1 VFRAFASW
9 RNAKA
14 TSGGD
19 KVHSILALEE
29 PESHLHPQAQRS
41 LFGHIKAIAGQRIV
55 STHSPYFAGQA
66 QLEDLR
72 LFIKKGGDTVSTK
85 LDLSQL
91 SKADDRRKVQE
102 SVIDSR
108 GDILFARALVLFEG
122 QTEEQALP
130 IWAQEYWGA
139 SIHELGFSFARANG
153 TDYFPFIWL
162 AKSLDI
168 PWYLIADGEAQP
180 LKNLEDALKRAS
192 LPDTS
197 KSPNIVV
204 LPGGHNFETQLI
216 AEGYQGEIEA
226 ALNVTHGMANFLD
239 NYIAMN
245 DGTPLGGG
253 KGNRDFKSAGGRD
266 RAIADAMKKSKTKLA
281 KPIANQIAGL
291 ADPTRK
297 FPSAIGQLFKTIG
310 TAHGLVKAGGTTP

>member
-1 VFRAFASW
+1 M
-9 RNAKA
+9 
-14 TSGGD
+14 
-19 KVHSILALEE
+19 
-29 PESHLHPQAQRS
+29 
-41 LFGHIKAIAGQRIV
+41 
-55 STHSPYFAGQA
+55 
-66 QLEDLR
+66 
-72 LFIKKGGDTVSTK
+72 
-85 LDLSQL
+85 
-91 SKADDRRKVQE
+91 
-102 SVIDSR
+102 
-108 GDILFARALVLFEG
+108 
-122 QTEEQALP
+122 P